1 MQRALDHISQKNV
14 TTVIIAHRLSTI
26 KNADLI
32 YAIKNGKLSMH
43 AEQPVRDE
51 DRGIWVSKLP
61 FVNSVLYAQV
71 AAMFEKANITW
82 TNDCEFLEFQLG

>member
-1 MQRALDHISQKNV
+1 
-14 TTVIIAHRLSTI
+14 
-26 KNADLI
+26 
-32 YAIKNGKLSMH
+32 MH

-51 DRGIWVSKLP
+51 DCGIWVSKLP

-82 TNDCEFLEFQLG
+82 TNDCEFLEFQLGQ

>member
-1 MQRALDHISQKNV
+1 MNFFKKKS
-14 TTVIIAHRLSTI
+14 I
-26 KNADLI
+26 KVWAGVN
-32 YAIKNGKLSMH
+32 KNGKLSMH

-71 AAMFEKANITW
+71 AAIF
-82 TNDCEFLEFQLG
+82 